1 MRITIEQEEAQKVQQ
16 VAKDHGVDEE
26 KLWQVYQEIMERNF
40 FDDLCDVAR
49 ENEEEIKA

>member
-1 MRITIEQEEAQKVQQ
+1 MRITIEQEEAQKVKQ
-16 VAKDHGVDEE
+16 VAKAHGVDEE

-49 ENEEEIKA
+49 ENEEEIK